1 MTNGLDIGVPKVKK
15 KVIFKCQTAVL
26 SVLFSTFVSFNI
38 VAVYS
43 WLNCPFRHK
52 IVYKMKKRE
61 RYGRNFEMRII
72 DLYVTINQDRLDYY
86 HYLQAFLQNPQSKRN
101 IHF

>member
-1 MTNGLDIGVPKVKK
+1 MCNLFGIK
-15 KVIFKCQTAVL
+15 L
-26 SVLFSTFVSFNI
+26 SL
-38 VAVYS
+38 
-43 WLNCPFRHK
+43 LNCPFRHK

-72 DLYVTINQDRLDYY
+72 DLYATINQDRLDYY